1 MEHAVPMDIKNQT
14 QNAVQMDTTNKKK
27 KETKNLKRFPDNGNP
42 TNETQI
48 VSAYSFV
55 ILAIQN
61 ARAGCSIE

>member
-1 MEHAVPMDIKNQT
+1 MDIKNPT
-14 QNAVQMDTTNKKK
+14 QNVVQMDFKNKQK
-27 KETKNLKRFPDNGNP
+27 KETKNLNRFPDNGNP

-48 VSAYSFV
+48 VSAYSFG

>member
-1 MEHAVPMDIKNQT
+1 MDIKNQT
-14 QNAVQMDTTNKKK
+14 QNAVHMDIKNKQK
-27 KETKNLKRFPDNGNP
+27 KETKNFKRSPANGTP

-48 VSAYSFV
+48 VSAYLFV

>member
-1 MEHAVPMDIKNQT
+1 MDIKNQT
-14 QNAVQMDTTNKKK
+14 QNAVQMNIENKKT
-27 KETKNLKRFPDNGNP
+27 KETKNLPRSPNNGNP
-42 TNETQI
+42 INDIQI